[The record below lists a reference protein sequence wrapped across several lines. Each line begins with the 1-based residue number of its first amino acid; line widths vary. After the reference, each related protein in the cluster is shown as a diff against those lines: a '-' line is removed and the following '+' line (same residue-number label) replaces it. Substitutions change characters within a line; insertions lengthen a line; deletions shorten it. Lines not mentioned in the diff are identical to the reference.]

1 MFNIVAGH
9 EAYCYEAE
17 SVLDEGELP
26 EHVAVTRSP
35 SEFEGYAEPELS
47 DTELLALAAEDAM
60 DAANAGQVLGSGGL
74 DELSLRRVRRSRR
87 QAVASAM
94 REGAIA

>member
-1 MFNIVAGH
+1 MFEVIAGH
-9 EAYCYEAE
+9 GAFSYTAE
-17 SVLDEGELP
+17 SVLDEAELP
-26 EHVAVTRSP
+26 EHVVVTRSP
-35 SEFEGYAEPELS
+35 EDFESYAEPELS
-47 DTELLALAAEDAM
+47 DAQLLGLAAEDAM
-60 DAANAGQVLGSGGL
+60 DAANAGQVLGAGAL